1 MKIFSKP
8 QLSCFALLAASL
20 LIGTTA
26 LAASPLV
33 TLTAAQASTSS
44 DLVLKPDHPE
54 RYTVVK
60 GDTLWDISGM
70 FLRDPWL
77 WPEIWNVNPQIE
89 NPHLIYPGDVL
100 VLVWVDGKPQLQLQR
115 GAGNAEKLQP
125 GVRISNAEAAVPTI
139 PFDRISA
146 FLTRAGVAS
155 KSDYNKLAKVSA
167 LPDGMVAGA
176 GDSVYVRGLENPMEG
191 ELYRII
197 RLGTK
202 LTDPDTGNDL
212 GYEIVYVG
220 AATVT
225 VAGETSKL
233 LLNDTTRESK
243 VGDRV
248 MQINTIPPLNV
259 YPRGPEQE
267 IDGQLVAVKDGVSMI
282 GQYQMVIINR
292 GIDDGLEQGHVL
304 SIWSRGLESTDRSII
319 SAPGEKFTLPDERI
333 GLLLV
338 LKPEENTSYALI
350 MDATSEIRVL
360 DRVRNP

>member
-8 QLSCFALLAASL
+8 QLSCFALLATTL
-20 LIGTTA
+20 LVGTNA
-26 LAASPLV
+26 MAASSIV
-33 TLTAAQASTSS
+33 TLTTAQAVTSS
-44 DLVLKPDHPE
+44 EMVLKPDHPE

-77 WPEIWNVNPQIE
+77 WPEIWSVNPQID
-89 NPHLIYPGDVL
+89 NPHLIYPGDIL
-100 VLVWVDGKPQLQLQR
+100 VLVWIDGKPQLQLER
-115 GAGNAEKLQP
+115 GSNNVEKLEP
-125 GVRISNAEAAVPTI
+125 GIRVSNTDVAIPTI

-155 KSDYNKLAKVSA
+155 QRDFNKLPRVAA
-167 LPDGMVAGA
+167 LPDGMIAGA
-176 GDSVYVRGLENPMEG
+176 GDKVYVRGLKNPMED

-202 LTDPDTGNDL
+202 LTDPETGDVL

-220 AATVT
+220 AATVM
-225 VAGETSKL
+225 VAGETTKL
-233 LLNDTTRESK
+233 LLNDTTREAK

-248 MQINTIPPLNV
+248 IAINTTPPLNV

-267 IDGQLVAVKDGVSMI
+267 VSGQIVAVKDGVSRI

-292 GIDDGLEQGHVL
+292 GINDGLEQGHVL
-304 SIWSRGLESTDRSII
+304 SIWKRGISSTDRSVYADP
-319 SAPGEKFTLPDERI
+319 SEKFILPDERI

-338 LKPEENTSYALI
+338 LKPEESTSYALI
-350 MDATSEIRVL
+350 MDATSEIRVK